1 MSQVRSIDV
10 SRDTL
15 SAAFHLA
22 RAVCGRG
29 SGWDG
34 EPNLTYAGS
43 LTSEN
48 VCQRQQKHG
57 EAFGRKLPPSRP

>member
-1 MSQVRSIDV
+1 MSQVRSVDV

-22 RAVCGRG
+22 RAICGRERHG
-29 SGWDG
+29 DD

-43 LTSEN
+43 LTSED
-48 VCQRQQKHG
+48 VCQSQQEHG
-57 EAFGRKLPPSRP
+57 EAFGRKLPPSGP